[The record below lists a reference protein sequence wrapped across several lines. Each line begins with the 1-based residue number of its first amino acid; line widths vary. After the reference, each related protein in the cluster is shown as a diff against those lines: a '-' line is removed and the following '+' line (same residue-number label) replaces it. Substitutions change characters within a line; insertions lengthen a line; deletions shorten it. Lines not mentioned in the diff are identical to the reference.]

1 MKVWTALLGAVLIQ
15 GCLLL
20 KIQDNG
26 YKDLV
31 VAIHKDVPENLAL
44 LTNIQ
49 TIIREASP
57 YLYRAT
63 RKRAFFRDVVIFIPD
78 TWKENSTWGVSQKT
92 FKQADVR
99 IDSPHPL
106 HGDTPYTFQPGQ
118 CREPGRYV
126 HYTPNYILDHE
137 VDRMRNWGDPSR
149 VFVHEFAHLRYGVFD
164 EYGSPPEY
172 PHWYLDGD
180 VIRPTGCTTEIKGT
194 FNKDWEPC
202 DPRQH
207 TNGCVF
213 MANNN
218 GNSNASIMYMPHLD
232 SIHDFCE
239 TNAADPG
246 LRHNNLATN
255 EQNRRCNGQGTWN
268 IIRDHEDFLENN
280 LPVELDDVTPRFHLV
295 YDKKETRE
303 GVQTCGRRVVLLLD
317 LSGSM
322 RQNSRYFKLVQ
333 FADKFVKDVLP
344 LGSEVG
350 VVTFESTPSI
360 LIEMTY
366 LATDEVKAS
375 LTARLPND
383 EDDYMGGT
391 GIGQG
396 LHKAVE
402 LLSSD
407 GDTPEGGRIVLVTDG
422 SENSGPNVATVLPD
436 IVRASVVVHSVALS
450 VAADAVLANL
460 SAATGGLY
468 SFYSEEENSTA
479 LDSAAVRLLPD
490 VSVCDETETIE
501 LFRKGLALTSSM
513 PYFTDSVQI
522 DSTVGNDTFFTFT
535 LPPNSDI
542 TVNVSD
548 PAGVTYDRS
557 SAEYSTDTVLNIVR
571 LRFPLAKPGRW
582 TFTVHSRSLVSGSD
596 PNSVIVVVRSLP
608 MVNRSPYE
616 IETWLDTT
624 TVNVAV
630 SFPVVYT
637 YVHIGY
643 SPIINASVIVTVDRS
658 PQPSVTLTLKDNGDV
673 VDTRANDG
681 VYSASFL
688 EFTRNRRYSLQT
700 SVSSIENQT
709 VVMVSGNSGSEAYS
723 IFQNTSRPVRMEP
736 AEVFTRTASPG
747 ALDVTGYD
755 RDVDMFAPNDISDL
769 GVVSSDSEAF
779 TVTLNWTAPG
789 DDLDKGTADRYE
801 LRVGS
806 SLKTLSQ
813 NFSTAQLIEEEDLH
827 NSSLTPSSAGS
838 EQRVVINVPRDWPYS
853 AYAFGVIAIDDAN
866 LTSRVSNLQSVTFKY
881 IRVQGEPKDTTPPGR
896 ITDLKLLHCDS
907 VNETFTLSWT
917 APGDDEYNGT
927 VSRYEMLVGET
938 IFDMKTNYSN
948 RRLVTRDEMT
958 NGSILPLPAGK
969 EQRMAV
975 SLSRNESR
983 EIFVFAVQSYDKENL
998 PSELSN
1004 FVRVSLTEQTCS
1016 IALKVVEEEEEEE
1029 EEEDLSWIGLAGGLA
1044 AAGVIVFVG
1053 IIMFVAIRWKII
1065 RQKHVT

>member
-20 KIQDNG
+20 KIRNNG
-26 YKDLV
+26 YEDLV

-49 TIIREASP
+49 TIITGASP

-63 RKRAFFRDVVIFIPD
+63 RKRAYFRDVVILIPE
-78 TWKENSTWGVSQKT
+78 TWTENNTWGESQKT

-106 HGDTPYTFQPGQ
+106 HGDSPYTFQPGQ

-137 VDRMRNWGDPSR
+137 VDRVRNWGDPSR

-172 PHWYLDGD
+172 PHWYADGD
-180 VIRPTGCTTEIKGT
+180 VIRPTGCTTEINGR
-194 FNKDWEPC
+194 FLKDYEPC

-213 MANNN
+213 MATNN

-232 SIHDFCE
+232 SSHDFCE
-239 TNAADPG
+239 KSAADPK
-246 LRHNNLATN
+246 LRHNGVANN
-255 EQNRRCNGQGTWN
+255 EQNRRCHREGTWD
-268 IIRDHEDFLENN
+268 IIKGHADFRENN
-280 LPVELDDVTPRFHLV
+280 FPVELDDVTPRFHLV
-295 YDKKETRE
+295 YDKKKTRE
-303 GVQTCGRRVVLLLD
+303 GVEACGRRVVLLLD
-317 LSGSM
+317 VSGSM
-322 RQNSRYFKLVQ
+322 RSNSRYFKLVQ

-366 LATDEVKAS
+366 LATDQVKAS
-375 LTARLPND
+375 LTARLPKD
-383 EDDYMGGT
+383 ENNYIGGT

-396 LHKAVE
+396 LLKAVE
-402 LLSSD
+402 LLSSN
-407 GDTPEGGRIVLVTDG
+407 GYTPEGGRIVLVTDG
-422 SENSGPNVATVLPD
+422 SEDEVPYVASVLPD
-436 IVRASVVVHSVALS
+436 IVRASVIVHTVAFGS
-450 VAADAVLANL
+450 AADTILANV

-490 VSVCDETETIE
+490 VSLCTKTETIE
-501 LFRKGLALTSSM
+501 LFRQGLVLTSSM

-535 LPPNSDI
+535 LAAGTDI
-542 TVNVSD
+542 KVNVSD

-582 TFTVHSRSLVSGSD
+582 TFTVHSRSVVSGSGSTFE
-596 PNSVIVVVRSLP
+596 PVTVVVRSLP
-608 MVNRSPYE
+608 MVNHSPYE
-616 IETWLDTT
+616 IETWLNTM
-624 TVNVAV
+624 TVNVAD
-630 SFPVVYT
+630 SLPVVYT
-637 YVHIGY
+637 YVHTGY
-643 SPIINASVIVTVDRS
+643 SPIINASVIVTVDRY
-658 PQPSVTLTLKDNGDV
+658 PQPSVTLTLQDNGQV

-681 VYSASFL
+681 VYSAVFL
-688 EFTRNRRYSLQT
+688 EFTMNQRYSLQT

-709 VVMVSGNSGSEAYS
+709 VVMTSGNSGSEAYS

-789 DDLDKGTADRYE
+789 DDLDKGTAARYE

-806 SLKTLSQ
+806 SLKTLSE
-813 NFSTAQLIEEEDLH
+813 NFSTAQLIEKEDLH
-827 NSSLTPSSAGS
+827 NSSLTPSPAGS
-838 EQRVVINVPRDWPYS
+838 EQRVVINVPRDWPYR
-853 AYAFGVIAIDDAN
+853 AYTFGVIAIDDAN

-881 IRVQGEPKDTTPPGR
+881 KRVQGEPKDTTPPGR
-896 ITDLKLLHCDS
+896 ITDLKLLHCDPVS
-907 VNETFTLSWT
+907 ETFTLSWT

-927 VSRYEMLVGET
+927 VSRYEMRVGET
-938 IFDMKTNYSN
+938 VFHMKTNYN
-948 RRLVTRDEMT
+948 NMRLVTSDEII
-958 NGSILPLPAGK
+958 NGSFLPLPAGK

-975 SLSRNESR
+975 SLNRNGTR
-983 EIFVFAVQSYDKENL
+983 EIFVFAVQSYDKVDL

-1004 FVRVSLTEQTCS
+1004 FVRVNLTEYS
-1016 IALKVVEEEEEEE
+1016 IALKVVEEQGED
-1029 EEEDLSWIGLAGGLA
+1029 DLSWIGLAEGLTA
-1044 AAGVIVFVG
+1044 AAVIVLFG
-1053 IIMFVAIRWKII
+1053 IIIFVAIRWKII
-1065 RQKHVT
+1065 GQKHVI